1 MSYTGL
7 VQPTAMTSLAEV
19 IDDTTPLINK
29 VYSSDKV
36 QSEIDTLE
44 AEVTPVSLLEKVKTV
59 DGLGS
64 GLDADLLRG
73 LPADFGSS
81 LAANGWQKLPSG
93 LIIQAGSFNKTVTGS
108 VTVALP
114 ATFPNVCMAV
124 LTTPRFTGTIAN
136 MWKVE
141 SMGLSSFVISGQNAA
156 AEYYENWLA
165 IGY

>member
-7 VQPTAMTSLAEV
+7 VQPTAMTSLEEV

-29 VYSSDKV
+29 VYSSDKA
-36 QSEIDTLE
+36 E
-44 AEVTPVSLLEKVKTV
+44 ALVTPASLLEKVKTV

-81 LAANGWQKLPSG
+81 LAASGWQMLPSG
-93 LIIQAGSFNKTVTGS
+93 LILQWGADMAATSSKIITFTIAFPSELVFVSATGIRSTATTIATPDLGVKPWSKTGMTVTQSEPVGM
-108 VTVALP
+108 T
-114 ATFPNVCMAV
+114 
-124 LTTPRFTGTIAN
+124 
-136 MWKVE
+136 
-141 SMGLSSFVISGQNAA
+141 
-156 AEYYENWLA
+156 WLA